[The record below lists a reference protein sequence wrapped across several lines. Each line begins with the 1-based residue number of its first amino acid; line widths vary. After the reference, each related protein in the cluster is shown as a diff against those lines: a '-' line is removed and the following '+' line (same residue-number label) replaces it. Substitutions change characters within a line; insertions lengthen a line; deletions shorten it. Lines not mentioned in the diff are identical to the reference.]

1 MPQFDVSV
9 WPTQLIWMAIT
20 FVALYLL
27 MVRVAL
33 PRIGDVLEERE
44 FKINDALR
52 KAEGLRQD
60 AEDAAAAYEKMMAD
74 ARVKAQDEVRAVR
87 ERADAEAA
95 ARHAE
100 LSERLNEK
108 VTAAEG
114 RIAKARAEAVAGV
127 RDVAVDLAA
136 AAFERLLGE
145 KIDPKTA
152 TMAVD
157 ATMKEGR

>member
-1 MPQFDVSV
+1 
-9 WPTQLIWMAIT
+9 
-20 FVALYLL
+20 
-27 MVRVAL
+27 
-33 PRIGDVLEERE
+33 
-44 FKINDALR
+44 
-52 KAEGLRQD
+52 
-60 AEDAAAAYEKMMAD
+60 MMAD

-100 LSERLNEK
+100 LSGRLNEK

-114 RIAKARAEAVAGV
+114 RIAAARAEAVAGV
-127 RDVAVDLAA
+127 HDVAVDLAA